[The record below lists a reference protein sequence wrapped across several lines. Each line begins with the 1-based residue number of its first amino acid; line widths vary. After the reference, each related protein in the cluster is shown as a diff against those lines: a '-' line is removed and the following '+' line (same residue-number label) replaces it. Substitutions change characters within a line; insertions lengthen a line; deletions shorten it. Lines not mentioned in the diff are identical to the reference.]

1 MLSLPT
7 GEEATPRLI
16 RTFVKRIGFGTH
28 LKHNRIDAH
37 RLKQIELICQVGLH
51 LFARQAHKLPIDTL
65 YPSAAHLAFR
75 AFKGILCRYAQRQEE
90 REEEKED

>member
-1 MLSLPT
+1 MLTLSP
-7 GEEATPRLI
+7 GEKATPRFV
-16 RTFVKRIGFGTH
+16 RTLVERIGFGSH
-28 LKHNRIDAH
+28 LKHDGVDPH
-37 RLKQIELICQVGLH
+37 GMQHIELLGQVGLH

-65 YPSAAHLAFR
+65 YPGAAHLAFR